1 MQILVADD
9 HALYRQGVIQLI
21 QELDTHID
29 VIEAADHVVAFKEI
43 ENNANLDLVLYDL
56 NMPGK
61 NGIDAVIAIADKYP
75 SLPVIII
82 SSSEDPDD
90 LRRAI
95 DAGAMGYIAKTEDSI
110 VILNA
115 IKLVLSGGVYVSPS
129 VIKKKSASELASD
142 NVINQLTPRQKEVL
156 CCIVDGQSN
165 KEIARSLQIT
175 DATIKVHLKTI
186 FKILS
191 VNNRTQAAMLA
202 KNLGIQCD

>member
-1 MQILVADD
+1 
-9 HALYRQGVIQLI
+9 
-21 QELDTHID
+21 
-29 VIEAADHVVAFKEI
+29 
-43 ENNANLDLVLYDL
+43 
-56 NMPGK
+56 MPGK

-129 VIKKKSASELASD
+129 VIKKKSTSELASD
-142 NVINQLTPRQKEVL
+142 NIISQLTPRQKEVL